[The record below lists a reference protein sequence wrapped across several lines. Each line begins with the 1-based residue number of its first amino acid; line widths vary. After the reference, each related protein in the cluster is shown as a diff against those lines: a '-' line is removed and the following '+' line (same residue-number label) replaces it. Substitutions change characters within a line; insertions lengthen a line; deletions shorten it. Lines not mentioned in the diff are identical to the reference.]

1 MRSGRSKPAQKV
13 RDRSA
18 LGTLRFDCDVLPAR
32 VERLKG
38 ARFRLTVFPSLPL
51 PRSGDH
57 HADVTTL
64 MARGA
69 GRINPHY
76 GVTRRS
82 STTTGSTTRSAFVID
97 LSPED
102 KTYCKILV
110 I

>member
-18 LGTLRFDCDVLPAR
+18 LGALRFDCDVLPAR

-38 ARFRLTVFPSLPL
+38 ARFRLTVFPSLLL

-64 MARGA
+64 MARVKSNPGGLGA
-69 GRINPHY
+69 GPPQ
-76 GVTRRS
+76 GVVLAAPALAGLIPI
-82 STTTGSTTRSAFVID
+82 TG
-97 LSPED
+97 
-102 KTYCKILV
+102 
-110 I
+110 